1 MLKDHVYGIR
11 RAEPRLPPE
20 YLIPFLSA
28 VLPSCGSTAVLV
40 LSHRGQQRT
49 KVRSAIAIEMFI
61 TGRGAL

>member
-11 RAEPRLPPE
+11 RAEPRLPPG

-61 TGRGAL
+61 NGRGAL